1 MRAQLLQ
8 GELAVIRD
16 RKFFLIV
23 ADEGTDIS
31 NKGLLSFC
39 FRTVSDNLNVGKNF
53 LGFYK
58 IGNIKSETIFDAIK
72 DILLRYCLSLH
83 DRRAQMTDGTSNMMG
98 KHTRV
103 SNKIRAEQTKA
114 VATNFQGH

>member
-1 MRAQLLQ
+1 MIDVQNELLNIMRAQLLQ

-39 FRTVSDNLNVGKNF
+39 FRTVSDDLNVGKNF
-53 LGFYK
+53 LDFYK
-58 IGNIKSETIFDAIK
+58 IGNI
-72 DILLRYCLSLH
+72 
-83 DRRAQMTDGTSNMMG
+83 
-98 KHTRV
+98 RV
-103 SNKIRAEQTKA
+103 KPFLTQLKISC
-114 VATNFQGH
+114 